1 VFKEFGGTSFNEI
14 PIVPITDY
22 SVKAKILDTWVTN
35 FTDVLDDIIAN
46 GDFTIPNTNGTAPQG
61 WTLSPSP
68 GIVYD
73 SANNKINFNQ
83 TTDRLEFMLHQLC
96 QAQIGRLEPRI
107 EFLLKYQINLQ

>member
-14 PIVPITDY
+14 PIIPLTDY
-22 SVKAKILDTWVTN
+22 SVKAKILGEWVTE
-35 FTDVLDDIIAN
+35 FTDVLNDVIAN
-46 GDFTIPNTNGTAPQG
+46 GDFTIPNATNTAPQG

-83 TTDRLEFMLHQLC
+83 INDRLEFILQKLC
-96 QAQIGRLEPRI
+96 QAQIGRLELRI